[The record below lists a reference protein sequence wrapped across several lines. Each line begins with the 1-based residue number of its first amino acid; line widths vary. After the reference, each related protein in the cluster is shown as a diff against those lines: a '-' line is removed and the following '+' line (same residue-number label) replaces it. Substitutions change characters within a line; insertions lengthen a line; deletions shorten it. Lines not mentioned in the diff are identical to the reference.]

1 MIDVL
6 AISGSLRAASKN
18 TALLEAAVRV
28 APQGMRVRRFR
39 GLGSFPLFN
48 PDTEFPTPP
57 PVADFIAQIAA
68 ADALLIASPEYAHG
82 VTGVMKNALDWVV
95 SSPAFIDKPV
105 ALVNASPRAT
115 IAYGALRETLVTMSA
130 RMIEGGCVTIAVP
143 PMARDAEGVLA
154 VPDLVVA
161 LRSALA
167 EIQRATQ

>member
-1 MIDVL
+1 MHL
-6 AISGSLRAASKN
+6 APPG
-18 TALLEAAVRV
+18 V
-28 APQGMRVRRFR
+28 RVRRFH

-68 ADALLIASPEYAHG
+68 ADAVLIASPEYAHG
-82 VTGVMKNALDWVV
+82 VTGVIKNALDWVV

-115 IAYGALRETLVTMSA
+115 IARDALRETLVTMSA
-130 RMIEGGCVTIAVP
+130 RMIEGACVTIAVP
-143 PMARDAEGVLA
+143 PTARGGAEGMLG
-154 VPDLVVA
+154 VPELVMA